1 MVYWNKEQSPE
12 SMGAAMN
19 EISLTLIL
27 LLLLFFLLGSG
38 LWVAFSLTAVGM
50 AGMAIFSDAPLGEVL
65 ATTVWGA
72 SNSWALAAL
81 PLFIWMGEILFRSRL
96 SEDMF
101 AGLSPWLTRLPGRL
115 LHVNIFGCGIFAAV
129 SGSSAATAATIG
141 KMSIPEL
148 VRRGYP
154 EKMIVGTLAGSAT
167 LGLLIPPS
175 IILIVYGVAT
185 EQSIAR
191 LFIAGILPGLML
203 VGLFVGYVMLWSVF
217 HRDQIPTGDDSLPLK
232 ERLKRGKR
240 LVPVLLLIGGVI
252 GSIYSGIAS
261 PTDAAAVG
269 VLLALILS
277 WWGGSLSRQNFL
289 DGLMGATKTS
299 CMIAF
304 ILAGAAF
311 LTVAMGFTGIPKML
325 AVWIGTMHLSP
336 YALLFALTL
345 FFIVMGCFLDGISVV
360 VLTTSVIMPMIDQA
374 GIDPLWFGIFV
385 VIVVEMAQITPP
397 VGFNLFVI
405 QGLTGLDILRV
416 AVAAAPFF
424 LLLLIGLLMI
434 VVWPQIVTVLPSMM
448 GG

>member
-1 MVYWNKEQSPE
+1 MS
-12 SMGAAMN
+12 
-19 EISLTLIL
+19 EIILTLLL
-27 LLLLFFLLGSG
+27 LLLLFFLLASG
-38 LWVAFSLTAVGM
+38 VWVAFSLLTVGM
-50 AGMAIFSDAPLGEVL
+50 AALALFSEAPIGEVL

-101 AGLSPWLTRLPGRL
+101 TGLSPWLTHLPGRL
-115 LHVNIFGCGIFAAV
+115 LHVNILGCGIFAAV

-148 VRRGYP
+148 ARRGYP
-154 EKMIVGTLAGSAT
+154 ESMMLGTLAGSAT

-191 LFIAGILPGLML
+191 LFIAGVLPGCML
-203 VGLFVGYVMLWSVF
+203 VALFIGYVIIWSLL
-217 HRDQIPTGDDSLPLK
+217 HRDQIPPGEDNYTLAEKIQASKSLI
-232 ERLKRGKR
+232 
-240 LVPVLLLIGGVI
+240 PVLLLILGVI

-269 VLLALILS
+269 VVLALVLS
-277 WWGGSLSRQNFL
+277 WYTGSLTKKNFL
-289 DGLMGATKTS
+289 DSLMGATKTS
-299 CMIAF
+299 SMIAF

-311 LTVAMGFTGIPKML
+311 LTVAMGFTGIPKVL
-325 AVWIGTMHLSP
+325 AVWIGAMDLSP
-336 YALLFALTL
+336 YALLGALSL

-360 VLTTSVIMPMIDQA
+360 VLTTSVVMPMVEQA

-405 QGLTGLDILRV
+405 QGLTGVDILKV
-416 AVAAAPFF
+416 ALAALPFF
-424 LLLLIGLLMI
+424 LLLLLGLGLI
-434 VVWPQIVTVLPSMM
+434 VFFPQLVTLLPNMM
-448 GG
+448 G